1 MTKKSEERLKWAL
14 RYVLCHPDMSP
25 ALLAEEWKISINYAI
40 KICAQNLCTDIF
52 ELGIGKNEKSFKYT
66 EKYIYKKLMEL
77 K

>member
-40 KICAQNLCTDIF
+40 KICAHNVATFVDLETGKIERTF
-52 ELGIGKNEKSFKYT
+52 ESMEKS
-66 EKYIYKKLMEL
+66 IYKKLMEL